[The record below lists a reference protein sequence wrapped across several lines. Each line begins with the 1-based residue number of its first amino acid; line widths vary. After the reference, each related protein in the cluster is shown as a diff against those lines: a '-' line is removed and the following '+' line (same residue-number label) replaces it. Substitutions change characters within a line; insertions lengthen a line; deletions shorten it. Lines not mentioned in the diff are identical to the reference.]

1 MTIRGSDNCNRY
13 LRSITA
19 IRERLQDI
27 NNKLDRLPR
36 VTPADGLQEPSVDTL
51 GYQHIY
57 DLEHAASLL
66 DTVAATIDMMPFPK
80 GDNE

>member
-1 MTIRGSDNCNRY
+1 V
-13 LRSITA
+13 RSITN

-27 NNKLDRLPR
+27 NNKLDRRPR
-36 VTPADGLQEPSVDTL
+36 VRPADGLQEPSVDTL

-66 DTVAATIDMMPFPK
+66 DTVAATIDMIPLVK
-80 GDNE
+80 GKGE